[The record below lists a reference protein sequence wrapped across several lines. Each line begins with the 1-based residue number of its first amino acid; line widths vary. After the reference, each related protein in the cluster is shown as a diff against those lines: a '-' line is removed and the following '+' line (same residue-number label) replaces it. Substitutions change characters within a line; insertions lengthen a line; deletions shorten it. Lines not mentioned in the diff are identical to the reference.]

1 MRAVAFLL
9 IIVSIFIFLASI
21 YFSFFEN
28 NEIHEDSLFASVNV
42 TSKAGFDLNNSA
54 LIFGNIQKPG
64 SSTRRI
70 LLENKYDFPI
80 VTLISAEGDIADLLD
95 YEKIVR
101 LNKGEKK
108 FLSFSAIATQDIDE
122 GLYLGNISLISF
134 KDS

>member
-1 MRAVAFLL
+1 M
-9 IIVSIFIFLASI
+9 
-21 YFSFFEN
+21 
-28 NEIHEDSLFASVNV
+28 
-42 TSKAGFDLNNSA
+42 
-54 LIFGNIQKPG
+54 IFGNIQKPG